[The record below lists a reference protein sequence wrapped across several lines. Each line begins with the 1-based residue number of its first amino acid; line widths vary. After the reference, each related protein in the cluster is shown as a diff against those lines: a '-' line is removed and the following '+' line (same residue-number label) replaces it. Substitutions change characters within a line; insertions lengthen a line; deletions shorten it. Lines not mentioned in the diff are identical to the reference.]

1 MTDGAETVFDDET
14 RVEISL
20 VHGSVANAEY
30 PLMIGGFAG
39 EQLGGL
45 EGFLD
50 RQFGGLLTSW
60 SEIDL
65 YPRQLATAR
74 FIEPGRTAASETE
87 PTGAYIIGLGPMM
100 DVGRDELTYG
110 VRQALVDR
118 CMQLYREQSSSI
130 AEATHLEVG
139 VSSIL
144 IGVREENGLR
154 VEDSVAG
161 IVEGVLQTNLALAR
175 FEATMPESGRHVR
188 VTALE
193 LIERFAERANLA
205 AVALRSLATAVQ
217 LSEAYEYLRTITV
230 ETRAG
235 GLPLGATLTET
246 APSWRRFLIT
256 AVEHA
261 GAPAA
266 HDAAVIDD
274 VERTL
279 LLDVAVLG
287 RDARADR
294 IRHRLDRS
302 MVDALVEHL
311 SAHSGDIRTAATL
324 YDQLIPHDLRSEFQ
338 TTSGIQFVVDPTTAS
353 YPWELLGAPRPSE
366 RRQAGG
372 AFGGAIRQF
381 TESDDRRLNPERA
394 GYGGALLIAAGNVP
408 GEQELPAVYTEA
420 ETVAGVLKKALPG
433 NVTVLDDRRR
443 ELDLVRLQNELFG
456 DHQVLHIASHGV
468 YEEGRPDA
476 TGAILSSGGM
486 LTVDTVRQLR
496 FVPDVVFLNCCSL
509 GRIGMNRVAAGLAR
523 EFMAIGVRALV
534 AAAWPIDDTAACAFA
549 ETFYE
554 ELIAGRPLGDA
565 VTRARNHSAE
575 VGGRETW
582 AAYQCYGDPGFVLRG
597 ARPTLGAAVTAPV
610 SDSDL
615 VARLDTLAVR
625 TSDLGRPGRGGV
637 HDRRQRLLATWN
649 ELAHWIDARPSLATN
664 GPIQRRLATIA
675 RDLAEYRSAADR
687 FRQFVIDDSSGT
699 PIVGATSDT
708 TSVADLQQTA
718 NCLTRA
724 AQRAARSAPPTAN
737 AVELSAIRADID
749 LAIEL
754 ARAAADLL
762 PNRESLGVLASA
774 FKRAATVDAERRTS
788 LLTEAVASYLR
799 ADEHET
805 HDRFGAENALQLALI
820 IGGESAQLARAKLA
834 GQETAPSQPQRDTVD
849 NQRARLID
857 QRRADPLEFWS
868 RADLGDRAVTS
879 LIAADDDDARAA
891 ATGELT
897 TAYEHAFASRST
909 WSERQSSLD
918 HLDDLAALLPE
929 DDPRRPFL
937 QRARRDLEK
946 WEEVYV
952 EETVAAPPEPSKVE
966 KRVPP
971 VTPGAA
977 SGLSLT
983 AFPASCGDCLL
994 LQWDVDGAA
1003 HRMLVDG
1010 GMDSAYPGG
1019 LGAFIATLPDRRL
1032 DVDVAV
1038 VTHIDLDHIS
1048 GMITALRS
1056 GNLVASDVWFNGL
1069 DEIRAL
1075 TRGPRHGD
1083 EFTALLT
1090 PERRN
1095 RPTEGRAIVVPDD
1108 GPLPSYQ
1115 LAGGLRCTVLS
1126 PSFDRLRRLETTWIS
1141 GTRGETAD
1149 PIGDVLR
1156 RLGDDTERSSSRRF
1170 GGDSS
1175 VANGSSIALLVE
1187 LADAKLL
1194 LTGDAYAGDL
1204 EKTIKRILTE
1214 RAVEC
1219 LTVDV
1224 FKLPHHGS
1232 MGNITD
1238 QLLELIEPATILI
1251 CTDGSRFDHPD
1262 IETIDMLR
1270 RHYPQVPIQFTD
1282 DSEVIRSRASHA
1294 GSTPPVSTPVR
1305 LEC

>member
-1 MTDGAETVFDDET
+1 MTDGAETAFDEET

-65 YPRQLATAR
+65 YPRELATAR
-74 FIEPGRTAASETE
+74 FIEPSRTPGSETE
-87 PTGAYIIGLGPMM
+87 PPGAYIIGLGPMT

-118 CMQLYREQSSSI
+118 CMQLYRQQSPSV
-130 AEATHLEVG
+130 ADGARLEVG

-144 IGVREENGLR
+144 IGVRDENGLR

-161 IVEGVLQTNLALAR
+161 IVEGVLQANLALAR
-175 FEATMPESGRHVR
+175 FEATMAGTRRQVR
-188 VTALE
+188 LTALE
-193 LIERFAERANLA
+193 LIDRFAERANLA

-217 LSEAYEYLRTITV
+217 LSEAYAYLRNITV
-230 ETRAG
+230 ETRPG

-256 AVEHA
+256 AAEHDRV
-261 GAPAA
+261 PAV
-266 HDAAVIDD
+266 HEEPAVDD
-274 VERTL
+274 IERTL

-294 IRHRLDRS
+294 IRHRIDRS
-302 MVDALVEHL
+302 MIDALVERI
-311 SAHSGDIRTAATL
+311 SAHRGDTRTAATL

-338 TTSGIQFVVDPTTAS
+338 TTAGVQFVVDSTTAN
-353 YPWELLGAPRPSE
+353 YPWELLGAPRPSD

-372 AFGGAIRQF
+372 AFGGAMRQF

-394 GYGGALLIAAGNVP
+394 RYGGALVIAAGNVP
-408 GEQELPAVYTEA
+408 GELELPAVYTEA
-420 ETVAGVLKKALPG
+420 ETVAGVLSKALPG
-433 NVTVLDDRRR
+433 KVTVLDDRRR

-456 DHQVLHIASHGV
+456 DHQVLHIASHGA
-468 YEEGRPDA
+468 YEEGRPDS

-496 FVPDVVFLNCCSL
+496 SVPDVVFLNCCSL
-509 GRIGMNRVAAGLAR
+509 GRIGMNRLAAGLAR

-554 ELIAGRPLGDA
+554 ELIAGRPLGDTI
-565 VTRARNHSAE
+565 TRARNHSAE
-575 VGGRETW
+575 LGGRDTW

-597 ARPTLGAAVTAPV
+597 ARATLGAAVTEPV

-637 HDRRQRLLATWN
+637 QDRRERLLTTWN
-649 ELAHWIDARPSLATN
+649 QLAGWIDSRPNLAAN

-675 RDLAEYRSAADR
+675 RDLAEYRSAANR
-687 FRQFVIDDSSGT
+687 FRQFVINDSSGT
-699 PIVGATSDT
+699 PVVGATADT

-724 AQRAARSAPPTAN
+724 AQRAARNAQPAPDSDEMN
-737 AVELSAIRADID
+737 AIRADID

-754 ARAAADLL
+754 ARAATELL
-762 PNRESLGVLASA
+762 PNRESFGVLAGT
-774 FKRAATVDAERRTS
+774 FKRAATVDPERRAEMLAES
-788 LLTEAVASYLR
+788 IAYYRR
-799 ADEHET
+799 ADEHQT
-805 HDRFGAENALQLALI
+805 HDRFGAENALQLALLV
-820 IGGESAQLARAKLA
+820 GGEPAQVARAKLA
-834 GQETAPSQPQRDTVD
+834 EADSSEPLREIDDG
-849 NQRARLID
+849 ARTRRVD
-857 QRRADPLEFWS
+857 QRRGDLLEFWS
-868 RADLGDRAVTS
+868 RADLGDRALTC
-879 LIAADDDDARAA
+879 LIAADDDDARDA
-891 ATGELT
+891 ATRELT

-909 WSERQSSLD
+909 WSERQSALD
-918 HLDDLAALLPE
+918 HLDDLLALLPE
-929 DDPRRPFL
+929 DDVRRSYL
-937 QRARRDLEK
+937 QRACRELEQ
-946 WEEVYV
+946 WEQVHV
-952 EETVAAPPEPSKVE
+952 EETMVAPSKVVSAE
-966 KRVPP
+966 TDASP
-971 VTPGAA
+971 VTQRPAG
-977 SGLSLT
+977 GLSIT

-994 LQWDVDGAA
+994 LEWDVDGST
-1003 HRMLVDG
+1003 HRILVDG
-1010 GMDSAYPGG
+1010 GLDSAYPGG
-1019 LGAFIATLPDRRL
+1019 LGAFIATLPDRRM

-1056 GNLVASDVWFNGL
+1056 GSVVAPDVWFNGL
-1069 DEIRAL
+1069 DEIRTV
-1075 TRGPRHGD
+1075 TRGPRQGD
-1083 EFTALLT
+1083 ELTGLLT
-1090 PERRN
+1090 SERRN
-1095 RPTEGRAIVVPDD
+1095 RITEGRAIVVPDD
-1108 GPLPSYQ
+1108 GPLPSYE

-1126 PSFDRLRRLETTWIS
+1126 PSLDRLRRLELTWAS

-1149 PIGDVLR
+1149 PIGDLLR
-1156 RLGDDTERSSSRRF
+1156 RLGDDTERGASRKF
-1170 GGDSS
+1170 GGDTS

-1187 LADAKLL
+1187 LGDATLL

-1204 EKTIKRILTE
+1204 EQSIKRLLTE
-1214 RAVEC
+1214 RGRERLAVG
-1219 LTVDV
+1219 V

-1232 MGNITD
+1232 VGNITD
-1238 QLLELIEPATILI
+1238 QLLELIEPTIVLI
-1251 CTDGSRFDHPD
+1251 CTDGSRFGHPD
-1262 IETIDMLR
+1262 VETIDLLR
-1270 RHYPQVPIQFTD
+1270 RHYPRTPIQFTD
-1282 DSEVIRSRASHA
+1282 DSDVIRSRASHA
-1294 GSTPPVSTPVR
+1294 GSTPPVSAPVR